1 MRVISLYRSP
11 SIYSAV
17 MNGRAEQIALWG
29 RGRFLFCFV
38 FSIFDVRLVLEFH
51 LLVRFVVSS
60 SHHHHTYIVCVVFS
74 HFATTQHLVVMY
86 SFSALCGILICVLAP
101 LLYLMS
107 SPTSSQILYSASSV
121 AYTVELVFRLPSWPG
136 FHAIFNCHH
145 LRLRIT
151 PSASCALQVA
161 NVNICK
167 APVFHSEAFII
178 IISNVDIAARRNV
191 KYKVST

>member
-60 SHHHHTYIVCVVFS
+60 SHHHHTYIVCVVVFS

-107 SPTSSQILYSASSV
+107 SPTSFKSYILRRRLPFFCSWFLGCHPGRVSMPSSTVITLDSELPHRLRARFKWQTSTYARHPFFTAKRSSSV
-121 AYTVELVFRLPSWPG
+121 M
-136 FHAIFNCHH
+136 
-145 LRLRIT
+145 
-151 PSASCALQVA
+151 
-161 NVNICK
+161 
-167 APVFHSEAFII
+167 
-178 IISNVDIAARRNV
+178 
-191 KYKVST
+191 

>member
-60 SHHHHTYIVCVVFS
+60 SHHHHTYIVCVVVFS

-107 SPTSSQILYSASSV
+107 SPTSFKSYILRRRLPI
-121 AYTVELVFRLPSWPG
+121 ELVFRLPSWPG

-167 APVFHSEAFII
+167 ASVFHSEAF